1 MPDDPLPDSL
11 PDPAHPNGSSPR
23 PPHDSARTGSRGP
36 SSSRAGR
43 DQVVADLD
51 VELRAARR
59 ELGARLDALAAELE
73 ATRATTASTTGLV
86 AETLPRFEDLAGE
99 VAELRGRLDQLAA
112 LVPKDPETPPVCWPA
127 LTAADAETAWHALAG
142 WVADVLGP
150 WYQLTRGQLPDCWA
164 LHRPAVLELSWLH
177 TSWTDAYLPH
187 SRPAAAGE
195 WHARWRP
202 AALAAVAAAIPEQYC
217 RPVPDRPGE
226 HLVEHRAAYQDREHG
241 SGPYGPPPGS
251 AAQAPPSGGPYAG
264 PRDFTN
270 PADQVTTPAYWGPY
284 LQQAKA
290 ADLDW
295 RRRREA
301 ATD

>member
-1 MPDDPLPDSL
+1 MTDDPPR
-11 PDPAHPNGSSPR
+11 PNGSATGPA
-23 PPHDSARTGSRGP
+23 HDGARAGSRGP
-36 SSSRAGR
+36 GSSRVGR

-51 VELRAARR
+51 AELRTARR
-59 ELGARLDALAAELE
+59 ELGERLDALAAEFE

-86 AETLPRFEDLAGE
+86 AETLPRLDGLFGE
-99 VAELRGRLDQLAA
+99 VAELRGRIDQLAA

-127 LTAADAETAWHALAG
+127 LDVDEATAAWHALAG

-177 TSWTDAYLPH
+177 TCWTDAYLPH
-187 SRPAAAGE
+187 ARPASAGE

-202 AALAAVAAAIPEQYC
+202 AGLAAIAAAIPEQYC
-217 RPVPDRPGE
+217 RPAPDRPGE
-226 HLVEHRAAYQDREHG
+226 HLVEHRAAYQDREQR
-241 SGPYGPPPGS
+241 SGPYGPPPGT
-251 AAQAPPSGGPYAG
+251 AAPAPSPAPPPSGGPYGG
-264 PRDFTN
+264 PGRDFTN
-270 PADQVTTPAYWGPY
+270 PGDQVTTPQFWAPY
-284 LQQAKA
+284 LEQAKA

-301 ATD
+301 TAH